1 MKPEDFYYRGW
12 NDATNVP
19 KLGKF
24 LVLMADENEKCDVHV
39 ADFHKNCKV
48 IGNKFDFDHSDKLVG
63 WMSIPG
69 FEFSY

>member
-1 MKPEDFYYRGW
+1 MKPEDFYYRGG
-12 NDATNVP
+12 NDDTNIP

-24 LVLMADENEKCDVHV
+24 LVLMADDENFEVHV
-39 ADFHKNCKV
+39 ADFHENCKV
-48 IGNKFDFDHSDKLVG
+48 IGNQFDFDHSAKIVG